1 MRRNINNKRRLYES
15 IMKDVSKIVKKHLN
29 ENSNNEIMPITLLK
43 KAILKYKRAE
53 LLGDVRVR
61 NLKNKIEYKIE
72 IGINTSF
79 EFYFTVIITEDIN
92 KDPYAEV
99 ECWDVYAYF
108 TVEGL
113 EEEICDNFV
122 DIRIG
127 QKLL

>member
-61 NLKNKIEYKIE
+61 NLKNKIEYVY
-72 IGINTSF
+72 GF
-79 EFYFTVIITEDIN
+79 RFYKQEDWN
-92 KDPYAEV
+92 NAFKKY
-99 ECWDVYAYF
+99 
-108 TVEGL
+108 L
-113 EEEICDNFV
+113 
-122 DIRIG
+122 
-127 QKLL
+127 